1 MTDDGVRVFAF
12 CGRDLLVRE
21 DGGARVLGGGEWD
34 AMTLPAVRA
43 IELGALDGVPCRAV
57 ELSPDEPLPR
67 GTVLRGLR
75 ALHGVL
81 DAGDF
86 RRAVRAVQIV
96 EWDRS
101 HQFCGRCG
109 HATERVPG
117 EFARACPVCAVPE
130 YPRLSPAVIVRIE
143 RGDEIL
149 LARGPATPPGMY
161 STLAGFVE
169 PGESLE
175 EAVVREV
182 REEVGVELADVRYFG
197 SQPWPFPHSLMIG
210 FTASY
215 AGGELTPQEG
225 EIEHAAW
232 FTPHA
237 MPAVTPSRISIARA
251 LIDDWLARRGVTLP

>member
-1 MTDDGVRVFAF
+1 MTDVRVFAF
-12 CGRDLLVRE
+12 TGRDLLVCEE
-21 DGGARVLGGGEWD
+21 DGVPRVFHGGEWN
-34 AMTLPAVRA
+34 ALGLPVARDVD
-43 IELGALDGVPCRAV
+43 LGVLEGAPCRAV
-57 ELSPDEPLPR
+57 ELLPDVPLPP
-67 GTVLRGLR
+67 GTEPRGLR
-75 ALHGVL
+75 ALHGAL
-81 DAGDF
+81 DDDDF
-86 RRAVRAVQIV
+86 RRAGRAVQIV

-101 HQFCGRCG
+101 HAFCGRCG
-109 HATERVPG
+109 RPTERVAG

-149 LARGPATPPGMY
+149 LARGTRSPTGMY

-169 PGESLE
+169 AGESLE

-210 FTASY
+210 FTARWTS
-215 AGGELTPQEG
+215 GELTPQEG

-232 FTPHA
+232 FTARA
-237 MPAVTPSRISIARA
+237 MPPVTPSRISIARA
-251 LIDDWLARRGVTLP
+251 LIDDWLARYGVTLP